1 MYKLLTCGLM
11 AAATAVALSA
21 MPARAQVV
29 PDTLD
34 PYELAP
40 RNVHLYP
47 VTLNARMPFYYVP
60 PIFAPREMWRGALD
74 SLELR
79 QIAPHNYRVSEVP
92 DSTALVAWG
101 TVKKD
106 GKKSGEGTLVFES
119 ANQQQFLFLP
129 PENLDQGSSYMLVTT
144 KMRFVPKEGA
154 NQLLAEFEREL
165 ILEPN
170 PRVESIAEQ
179 LPAAQLLTQF
189 ERVED
194 VADLQPR
201 IHPVLLDELATQPW
215 PVERIY
221 GVYSGWRRDPNV
233 LRTLGDLTPQ
243 WLTFE
248 GKTIAIKRAHC
259 GWFMLEVH
267 LEGYNPWYPEE
278 VSKNVMRKLIALSFN
293 EFVEPTRYYDV
304 ERPLGFKEWHRL
316 GSETPMQPYDTR
328 LNVGGGSA
336 GQGAY

>member
-1 MYKLLTCGLM
+1 MMKLLTAGLV
-11 AAATAVALSA
+11 AAATAVALSL
-21 MPARAQVV
+21 PAHAQVV

-40 RNVHLYP
+40 KNVHLYP
-47 VTLNARMPFYYVP
+47 VTLNARMPYYYVP

-74 SLELR
+74 SMELR
-79 QIAPHNYRVSEVP
+79 QIAPHNYRVNEVP

-101 TVKKD
+101 AVKKN
-106 GKKSGEGTLVFES
+106 GKKPGDGTVVLEA

-144 KMRFVPKEGA
+144 KMRFVPKTTEDDL
-154 NQLLAEFEREL
+154 NREFEREL
-165 ILEPN
+165 VLEPN
-170 PRVESIAEQ
+170 PRVESVAEQ
-179 LPAAQLLTQF
+179 LPVDQLLTQY
-189 ERVED
+189 ERVDD

-201 IHPVLLDELATQPW
+201 VFPALLDELAEQPW
-215 PVERIY
+215 PVDRIY
-221 GVYSGWRRDPNV
+221 CSYSGWRRDPNV

-243 WLTFE
+243 WMTFE
-248 GKTIAIKRAHC
+248 GKLLAIKHVKS
-259 GWFMLEVH
+259 GWYMLEVD

-304 ERPLGFKEWHRL
+304 ERPLNYKEWHRL
-316 GSETPMQPYDTR
+316 GSEVPMKPYDTR
-328 LNVGGGSA
+328 FNIGGGSA